1 VGKLE
6 IVTIGVYGYDEA
18 GFFQA
23 LTDAKIDT
31 FCDIRLRRG
40 MRGPQYAFVNS
51 MRLQQRLEELGIRY
65 FHLKELAPIQDVRD
79 KQKEEDVRTGVGK
92 RSRERLGQTFVEA
105 YRKEHLSKFD
115 SARLIEQLG
124 PNAEVIALFCVE
136 REPEACHRSLVA
148 GRLQHDLAL
157 SVEHL
162 QS

>member
-6 IVTIGVYGYDEA
+6 IVTIGVYGFDEA
-18 GFFQA
+18 CFFQA
-23 LTDAKIDT
+23 LTDAKINT

-40 MRGPQYAFVNS
+40 MRGSKYAFVNS
-51 MRLQQRLEELGIRY
+51 MRLQQRLGELGIRY
-65 FHLKELAPIQDVRD
+65 VHLKELAPSQEVRD
-79 KQKEEDVRTGVGK
+79 KQKEEDARTGIGK
-92 RSRERLGQTFVEA
+92 RSREQLGQAFIEA
-105 YRKEHLSKFD
+105 YRKERLSKFD
-115 SARLIEQLG
+115 SARFIEKLG

-157 SVEHL
+157 HVEHL